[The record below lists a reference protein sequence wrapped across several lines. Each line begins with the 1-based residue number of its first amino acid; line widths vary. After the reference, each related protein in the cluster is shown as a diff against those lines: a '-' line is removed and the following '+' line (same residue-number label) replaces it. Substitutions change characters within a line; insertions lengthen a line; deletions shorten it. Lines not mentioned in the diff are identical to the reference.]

1 MAVRH
6 IFTRPFGPQGGF
18 ETHQMVSPPTLTR
31 WCGGGVCGEADPKS
45 GIFFQKEGKAE
56 KYAFAHFPKTD
67 GNFRNFQKWNLLFW
81 LVSGDNNNRRLGS
94 FSLCRISTTLASY
107 QSTSTSKI

>member
-18 ETHQMVSPPTLTR
+18 ETHQMVSPPTSRDGVVVGFVEKLTLNL
-31 WCGGGVCGEADPKS
+31 VYVSK
-45 GIFFQKEGKAE
+45 KEGKAE

-67 GNFRNFQKWNLLFW
+67 GNFRNFQKWNLLSW
-81 LVSGDNNNRRLGS
+81 LVSGHNNNRRLGS
-94 FSLCRISTTLASY
+94 FSRCRISTTLASY

>member
-6 IFTRPFGPQGGF
+6 IFTRTFGPQGGF

-45 GIFFQKEGKAE
+45 GICFQKGRESRKKLICPFSKNGWK
-56 KYAFAHFPKTD
+56 FPK
-67 GNFRNFQKWNLLFW
+67 FPKVESFV
-81 LVSGDNNNRRLGS
+81 LV
-94 FSLCRISTTLASY
+94 A
-107 QSTSTSKI
+107 